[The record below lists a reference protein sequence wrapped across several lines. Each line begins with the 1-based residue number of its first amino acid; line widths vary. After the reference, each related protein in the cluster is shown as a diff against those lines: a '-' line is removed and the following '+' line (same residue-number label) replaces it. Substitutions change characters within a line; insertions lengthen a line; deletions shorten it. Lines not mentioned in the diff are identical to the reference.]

1 MSEKR
6 IVVHGGP
13 TGLEQKV
20 EVGKHV
26 LVADEPLDQG
36 GGDAGPNP
44 YDLLCAALGT
54 CTSMTLSLYARR
66 KAWPLEG
73 VVVTLSHS
81 KVHARDCE
89 ECETREGKVDR
100 IDRSIQLLGALDDE
114 QRQRLLEIANKC
126 PVHRTLTSEI
136 HIKTSLA

>member
-1 MSEKR
+1 MSEKT
-6 IVVHGGP
+6 IVVRGGP

-26 LVADEPLDQG
+26 LIADEPIAEG

-44 YDLLCAALGT
+44 YDLLCAALGC

-73 VVVTLSHS
+73 VVVTLRHS
-81 KVHARDCE
+81 KLHARDCE
-89 ECETREGKVDR
+89 ECETKEGKVDR
-100 IDRSIQLLGALDDE
+100 IERSIQLLGALDDE
-114 QRQRLLEIANKC
+114 QRQRLLDIANRC

-136 HIKTSLA
+136 QIRTALA